1 MMVKDEERD
10 TGRGGPLNQGPG
22 LTFRRVPVAE
32 GMEEASLIYTKRVS
46 FYSRFASGHTQP
58 SGYV

>member
-10 TGRGGPLNQGPG
+10 IGRRGPLSQGPG

-32 GMEEASLIYTKRVS
+32 RMEEASLIHTKRVS
-46 FYSRFASGHTQP
+46 FYSRFASGHARP